1 MFEIDKT
8 QPFIPVKPEEMVEV
22 CYSVN
27 TILVAPADHS
37 SEPTKAYIVA
47 ARKGSAFIFY
57 IFLFLI
63 NSGRGFTYRR
73 DDEMV
78 GQKDYPKVLDEA
90 FIFLESMGFIMD
102 RVDLRS
108 LSLDER
114 KEYVQQQPF
123 FPAPV
128 EEAPQELTEEVPE
141 EKAKV
146 SSSRPEEKP
155 GVRPVAE
162 ARGSNWIKAAVPDQG
177 KVSSDLRGVPDPEK
191 GKQTAPAPAQ
201 DAAPALNLWGKI
213 LASF

>member
-8 QPFIPVKPEEMVEV
+8 QLFIPVKPEEMVEV

-37 SEPTKAYIVA
+37 AESTKAYIVS

-63 NSGRGFTYRR
+63 NSGRGVIYRR

-78 GQKDYPKVLDEA
+78 EQKDYSKVLDEA
-90 FIFLESMGFIMD
+90 FMFLESMGFIMD

-128 EEAPQELTEEVPE
+128 EETPQELTEEVLE
-141 EKAKV
+141 EEAKV

-162 ARGSNWIKAAVPDQG
+162 ARGSNRARAVVPDQG
-177 KVSSDLRGVPDPEK
+177 KVSSDSGGIPDSEK

-201 DAAPALNLWGKI
+201 DAAPALNLWGRI